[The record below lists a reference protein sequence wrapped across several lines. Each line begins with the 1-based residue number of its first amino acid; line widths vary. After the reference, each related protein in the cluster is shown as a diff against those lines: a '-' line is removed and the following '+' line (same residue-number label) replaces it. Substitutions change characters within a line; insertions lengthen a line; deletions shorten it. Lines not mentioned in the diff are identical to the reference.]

1 MKTTPYFLLT
11 ALLSSMAMMT
21 SAQPPDGHGGG
32 ILSLDADGDGMVS
45 RDEFQLPER
54 RRAGPFERADAD
66 GDGAVS
72 RDELIAEIDNSA
84 EEREDRM
91 REHVITRFDETDL
104 DGNGVV
110 TQAEL
115 RDSAFSRVD
124 ANDDGFVTEE
134 EARAMHEQ
142 RRAKRDRRGSESS

>member
-11 ALLSSMAMMT
+11 ALLSSLAMMT
-21 SAQPPDGHGGG
+21 SAQPPGGPGGG
-32 ILSLDADGDGMVS
+32 ILSFDADGDGAVS
-45 RDEFQLPER
+45 REEFQLPER

-84 EEREDRM
+84 EEREQRM
-91 REHVITRFDETDL
+91 RDHVITRFDESDL

-115 RDSAFSRVD
+115 LDSAFSRVD

-142 RRAKRDRRGSESS
+142 RRAKRDRRNGEPS